1 VAWRGKCTRGWEGEA
16 HAWLGGGSPR
26 VVGRGKRTRGLEGE
40 AHAWFGGGSA
50 RVVWRCCWRRAEDGL
65 FYSNEASMVGG
76 VTAALGPGGRSAG
89 AEFEMVVLE
98 QCQRCCACDDGGEA
112 SPMVIDPTVKGIN

>member
-1 VAWRGKCTRGWEGEA
+1 MGRVARLEMEE
-16 HAWLGGGSPR
+16 S
-26 VVGRGKRTRGLEGE
+26 LEGE

-98 QCQRCCACDDGGEA
+98 QCQRCCVRVTMEERQARW
-112 SPMVIDPTVKGIN
+112 SSIPQ